1 MKTLKILFVI
11 ALLISATNVVSAQK
25 NENFKTFW
33 KSFVADSVFQKERI
47 QFPLTYIYYQ
57 YGEIEE
63 EHDDLITEKI
73 TADDWWFLILEDQ
86 YSKNKFK
93 KENDKYI
100 VEQVGIE
107 NGIYIIFTFAATDGK
122 WYLVRIFDH
131 SI

>member
-1 MKTLKILFVI
+1 MRNIKFIISII
-11 ALLISATNVVSAQK
+11 ALCTMAIYCSAQK
-25 NENFKTFW
+25 AENFKTFW
-33 KSFVADSVFQKERI
+33 KTFVADSVFQKERT
-47 QFPLTYIYYQ
+47 QFPLTYMYYQ

-73 TADDWWFLILEDQ
+73 SADDWWFLILEDQ

-93 KENDKYI
+93 KENDRYI

-107 NGIYIIFTFAATDGK
+107 NGIYIIFTFAAIDGK
-122 WYLVRIFDH
+122 WYLIKIFDQ

>member
-1 MKTLKILFVI
+1 MKTLKLLFVI
-11 ALLISATNVVSAQK
+11 ALLISATNLSAQK
-25 NENFKTFW
+25 AENFKTFW
-33 KSFVADSVFQKERI
+33 KSFVADSVFQKERT
-47 QFPLTYIYYQ
+47 QFPLTYIYFQ

-63 EHDDLITEKI
+63 EHDDMITEKLS
-73 TADDWWFLILEDQ
+73 ADDWWFLILEDQ

-107 NGIYIIFTFAATDGK
+107 NGIYIKFTFAAIDGK
-122 WYLVRIFDH
+122 WYLIRMVDQ

>member
-1 MKTLKILFVI
+1 MKTLKLLFVI
-11 ALLISATNVVSAQK
+11 ALLISATNLSAQK
-25 NENFKTFW
+25 TENFKTFW
-33 KSFVADSVFQKERI
+33 KSFVADSVFQKERT
-47 QFPLTYIYYQ
+47 QFPLTYIYFQ

-63 EHDDLITEKI
+63 EHDDMITEKLS
-73 TADDWWFLILEDQ
+73 ADDWWFLILEDQ

-107 NGIYIIFTFAATDGK
+107 NGIYIKFTFAAIDGK
-122 WYLVRIFDH
+122 WYLIRMVDQ